1 MISYDIIGIYR
12 YGFVY
17 IYIYCVCIGMYMCP
31 YIYSVVGPFQGLVSH
46 TPLRAVVGSRGSS
59 RSRSGNGRE

>member
-1 MISYDIIGIYR
+1 MDLYI
-12 YGFVY
+12 Y